1 MEQPVPRRDR
11 GSRFLA
17 CAPTF
22 GQRLD
27 QVLADACDRLGSRL
41 VAPVVY
47 TQAASGAARSFR
59 LAGGGPVLRP
69 FLDAADVVIVAVRAV
84 SRVAVYWDWRYA
96 YTYAGPAGFG
106 PPDCPTSLD
115 EELFLH
121 ALPPAAT
128 VMDQFADQVVDLA
141 PPPAL

>member
-1 MEQPVPRRDR
+1 M
-11 GSRFLA
+11 
-17 CAPTF
+17 
-22 GQRLD
+22 
-27 QVLADACDRLGSRL
+27 
-41 VAPVVY
+41 
-47 TQAASGAARSFR
+47 
-59 LAGGGPVLRP
+59 
-69 FLDAADVVIVAVRAV
+69 

-96 YTYAGPAGFG
+96 YTYAGPAGF
-106 PPDCPTSLD
+106 DFPTSLD